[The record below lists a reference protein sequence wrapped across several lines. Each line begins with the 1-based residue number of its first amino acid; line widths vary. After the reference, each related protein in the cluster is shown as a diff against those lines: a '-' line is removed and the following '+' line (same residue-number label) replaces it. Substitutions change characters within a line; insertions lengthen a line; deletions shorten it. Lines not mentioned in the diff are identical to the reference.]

1 MHDTSKMVRT
11 SPHSEKSGIP
21 LVFKIMGILMIIMIL
36 LVVMAVSFY
45 QNCDGCKK
53 FASLAMDG
61 FQEIQAAMVAPG
73 TDEMRALG
81 CTEAMALDMK
91 KFEAFIE
98 AFDNDGEPT
107 EEKDPF
113 LETTMVFCKRDSA
126 FTPTGPECDDLVAA
140 YISGAQPLEEEE
152 LAVVVQGQNSQSRYC
167 GAIYSGA
174 GEYLRKLE
182 E

>member
-1 MHDTSKMVRT
+1 MVRT
-11 SPHSEKSGIP
+11 STDSNKSGIP
-21 LVFKIMGILMIIMIL
+21 LVFKIMGVLMVIMIL

-45 QNCDGCKK
+45 RNCDNCKK
-53 FASLAMDG
+53 FSSLAMDG

-91 KFEAFIE
+91 KFEAFID
-98 AFDNDGEPT
+98 AFENDGESA
-107 EEKDPF
+107 EKKDP
-113 LETTMVFCKRDSA
+113 LLKTTMVFCKKDSA
-126 FTPTGPECDDLVAA
+126 LTPEGPECDDLVAA
-140 YISGAQPLEEEE
+140 YISGAQPSEEDE

-167 GAIYSGA
+167 GAVYSGT
-174 GEYLRKLE
+174 GEYLRELE